1 MWTREQWTNEWFET
15 EAFWIFAVLQTQRV
29 FALKFVSSQALC
41 TLVCTVK
48 KHESCCFPPCAPCS
62 KFCGVWSSVYIVT
75 SCSGPCSEEAER
87 LCQVALDGPMVTTI
101 STGLERG
108 ESRQHLDTS
117 VVKSCAHT
125 ATHNHTQKNTH
136 THSVLIYS
144 WVCSCRGWQD
154 HCWLDWNAADACCS
168 SHLTNT
174 HMYTYTHN
182 LKTYTHRE
190 SHCVSG
196 EHIHIDW
203 PEAIFLTVSIQSW
216 MRHVAPNDPPAPPP
230 THTHKQRVFIVDA
243 MVTLTME
250 TLASDVPFHENIY

>member
-1 MWTREQWTNEWFET
+1 MIWDRSFFN
-15 EAFWIFAVLQTQRV
+15 LC
-29 FALKFVSSQALC
+29 SSTDTTSVCSIVCFISGIVHACVHSCLSPC
-41 TLVCTVK
+41 TL
-48 KHESCCFPPCAPCS
+48 CS
-62 KFCGVWSSVYIVT
+62 KFCSVWSSVNIVT
-75 SCSGPCSEEAER
+75 SCSGPCSEESER

-101 STGLERG
+101 STGPERG

-117 VVKSCAHT
+117 VVKSCA
-125 ATHNHTQKNTH
+125 
-136 THSVLIYS
+136 LIYS

-168 SHLTNT
+168 PHLTNT
-174 HMYTYTHN
+174 HMYTHTQ
-182 LKTYTHRE
+182 RE
-190 SHCVSG
+190 RHCVSG

-216 MRHVAPNDPPAPPP
+216 MMHVVPNDPPAPPP
-230 THTHKQRVFIVDA
+230 THTHKQRVFIVDP